1 VKTATLKIEGMSCGH
16 CVQAVTQALQS
27 VGGVRKAD
35 VDLAG
40 GRAVVEYDAD
50 RTTPAALVG
59 AVMDEGYTA
68 EETA

>member
-1 VKTATLKIEGMSCGH
+1 MKTANLKIEGMSCGH
-16 CVQAVTQALQS
+16 CVKAVTQALHS
-27 VGGVRKAD
+27 VDGVHKAD

-40 GRAVVEYDAD
+40 GRAVVEYEEG

-59 AVMDEGYTA
+59 AVMEEGYTA